1 MRPLKLTLEGFTS
14 FRVRQTLD
22 FADLDL
28 FAITGPT
35 GAGKSSL
42 LDAIT
47 FALYGKVARESKTAE
62 LVSQG
67 ATNLKVE
74 FHFSVQQTEYRVIRT
89 WRYRESSPDIKF
101 LLDRWRDGEWERCD
115 RTQKVEDILRMD
127 FDTFTRVILLPQGQF
142 DEFLK
147 GNATNRRNLLRQL
160 AGLEIFEQ
168 MRQEASNRA
177 RHYKGERE
185 AVERVLADIQA
196 PTAAE
201 VKATQEQLV
210 TLELEI
216 PRLTEVAANA
226 QKVLDDEERLL
237 GQIQRLSQLQQD
249 LAKLDTQA
257 NAIAS
262 LEQQL
267 QQAQVV
273 SRLQGDWALV
283 QEARSSA
290 TDAESAVKAAAE
302 HLAKVQAEL
311 TIQQQQHE
319 LIKIQQAQ
327 IKTQLEARE
336 RDLVSA
342 KAYDEQYQQQ
352 AQEVVRALEKFKL
365 KKQQFS
371 SVERELKAAE
381 KKVVD
386 DRKLLATAN
395 DNLAQSSPGGSRLEV
410 LIQVAPLLIQWQ
422 AIAKTA
428 QAARKKWE
436 KVVKDRKKAE
446 GDRTSAASQLNQVE
460 TVFQEADAALKAAEL
475 TNAIAAQHNH
485 AAALRASLHT
495 GDTCSVCGGVY
506 PEAHHLPALPESA
519 VVDITLLQE
528 SVAAAEPSYRQAN
541 AALIKAEATLEA
553 LKLKELECQQD
564 RESNEAELAQCR
576 AQISAVIAE
585 KEWEAAA
592 LAQEHSS
599 LIASDTKHQE
609 ALVEQQKAI
618 AELDRVEQT
627 LQFAQKTHAAALEE
641 LQAAN
646 QEVGHCQRNLQD
658 IQAKLHQLTN
668 GNPYETLRQ
677 ALERDKRDWERQLQA
692 AEESYQAA
700 RKIVIQAEEADK
712 QALREVKFT
721 RTKREQLEAQ
731 WTATLQSAGF
741 TETRFQEAQATTDEQ
756 DSWQSAI
763 SNYRHKKVELSTLV
777 KEVTSLIRG
786 RTTDERVIAQR
797 RQAKRSA
804 DEQVQQA
811 NSSWGSLSTWLRGA
825 VAVQQQAERL
835 LTQQSTLMG
844 QEQTYHTLSQNL
856 KSNEFQSYI
865 LEHLEAELVTRATV
879 LLQELTDSRY
889 SLRIQDGEYWVED
902 NWNGGETRRVR
913 TLSGGEI
920 FATSLSMALALS
932 EKLSMGVELGSLFL
946 DEGFG
951 TLDADTLESVTQ
963 ILESLRQQ
971 DRLIG
976 VITHV
981 RALGERL
988 PTQVKVHKSPE
999 GSRLFVEVL

>member
-22 FADLDL
+22 FANLDL

-47 FALYGKVARESKTAE
+47 FALYGKVARESRTAE

-74 FHFSVQQTEYRVIRT
+74 FHFSVQQTEYRVTRT
-89 WRYRESSPDIKF
+89 WRHRDSSPDIKF
-101 LLDRWRDGEWERCD
+101 LLDRRRNGEWERCD

-147 GNATNRRNLLRQL
+147 GSATKRRELLRQL
-160 AGLEIFEQ
+160 SGLEIFEQ
-168 MRQEASNRA
+168 MREEASNRTK
-177 RHYKGERE
+177 HYKGERE
-185 AVERVLADIQA
+185 AVERLLADIQA
-196 PTAAE
+196 PTATE
-201 VKATQEQLV
+201 VKAAQVQLAR
-210 TLELEI
+210 LELEI

-226 QKVLDDEERLL
+226 QKLLDDEERLL
-237 GQIQRLSQLQQD
+237 EQIQRLSQLQQD

-262 LEQQL
+262 LKQQL
-267 QQAQVV
+267 QQAQVA
-273 SRLQGDWALV
+273 SRLQGDWVLV

-290 TDAESAVKAAAE
+290 ADAESAVKAAAE

-311 TIQQQQHE
+311 TIQQQQHG

-327 IKTQLEARE
+327 VKTQLEARE

-342 KAYDEQYQQQ
+342 KAYEEQYQQQ
-352 AQEVVRALEKFKL
+352 AQEVARALETLKL
-365 KKQQFS
+365 KDQQLS
-371 SVERELKAAE
+371 SAKRELKAAE
-381 KKVVD
+381 KKVAAA
-386 DRKLLATAN
+386 RKQLAAAK
-395 DNLAQSSPGGSRLEV
+395 DSLAQSSPGGSRLEV
-410 LIQVAPLLIQWQ
+410 LIQVVPLLLQWQ

-436 KVVKDRKKAE
+436 KAVKDRKKAE
-446 GDRTSAASQLNQVE
+446 GDRTSAASQLKQAE
-460 TVFQEADAALKAAEL
+460 TVFQEAGAALKAAEL
-475 TNAIAAQHNH
+475 TNAIAAEHNH
-485 AAALRASLHT
+485 ATALRASLHT
-495 GDTCSVCGGVY
+495 GDTCLVCGGVY
-506 PEAHHLPALPESA
+506 PEAHHLPALRESA

-541 AALIKAEATLEA
+541 TALIKAEATLES

-564 RESNEAELAQCR
+564 WESNDAELVQCH
-576 AQISAVIAE
+576 AQISAIIAQE
-585 KEWEAAA
+585 EWEAAA

-599 LIASDTKHQE
+599 LVASNAKHQE
-609 ALVEQQKAI
+609 ALVEQEKAV
-618 AELDRVEQT
+618 AELNKLEQT
-627 LQFAQKTHAAALEE
+627 LKFAQKTHAAVLEE
-641 LQAAN
+641 LQTAA
-646 QEVGHCQRNLQD
+646 QEVEHRQRNLQE
-658 IQAKLHQLTN
+658 IQTKLHQLTN

-677 ALERDKRDWERQLQA
+677 ALERDKQDWERQLQA

-700 RKIVIQAEEADK
+700 RRSAIQAEEADK
-712 QALREVKFT
+712 QALRAVEFT
-721 RTKREQLEAQ
+721 RAKREHLEVQ
-731 WTATLQSAGF
+731 WTASLQVAGF
-741 TETRFQEAQATTDEQ
+741 TESRFQEAQASADKQ

-763 SNYRHKKVELSTLV
+763 THHQHKKVELSTLV
-777 KEVTSLIRG
+777 KEVTSLIGG
-786 RTTDERVIAQR
+786 RTTDERVLVQR
-797 RQAKRSA
+797 SQAKRSA
-804 DEQVQQA
+804 DEQVHQA
-811 NSSWGSLSTWLRGA
+811 NSSRGSLLTWLQGA
-825 VAVQQQAERL
+825 AAMQQRAERL
-835 LTQQSTLMG
+835 LTQQSKLMEE
-844 QEQTYHTLSQNL
+844 EQIYHTLSQNL

-865 LEHLEAELVTRATV
+865 LEHLEAELVARATV

-889 SLRIQDGEYWVED
+889 SLKIQDGEYWVED

-913 TLSGGEI
+913 TLSGGET

-981 RALGERL
+981 RGLGERL

-999 GSRLFVEVL
+999 GSRLLVEAL